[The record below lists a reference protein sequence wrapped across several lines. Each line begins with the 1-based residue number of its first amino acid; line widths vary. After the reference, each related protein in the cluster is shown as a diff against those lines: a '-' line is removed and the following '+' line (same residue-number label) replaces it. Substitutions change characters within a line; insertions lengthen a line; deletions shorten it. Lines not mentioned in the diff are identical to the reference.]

1 MNTVRYFALLLFAF
15 TRIPALAQLQYVPL
29 QTPCRAV
36 DTRQAGGALADDSI
50 QVFDPGKACGIPSQG
65 NNLIVFAMNITVVPH
80 GGLGALTVYGTGVPT
95 PNASTL
101 NSYDGRVKSN
111 YALVTGGVGTGD
123 VSVWASNATDVIL
136 DVSGYFVQ
144 IEPLNYYLPAMLYT
158 PVAPCRLID
167 TRNSAGALGGP
178 SLTAGKQRTFSLA
191 GQCNLPDLSGGGAL
205 SVNVT
210 AVPKSGL
217 GYLTVWGTSATG
229 NTPPAT
235 STLNS
240 LTGTVVANAAFLT
253 INPGTNTSI
262 SAIASNDTDLIVDV
276 TGYFSENTTGMAY
289 YPTAVPERILDTRIS
304 ETISSTGIP
313 VMTDDG
319 PPFTG
324 QQTYA
329 YSASPAVYVLN
340 ATVVPTAPLWVLTL
354 WPDGIAQPLVS
365 TLNSYD
371 ASVTSNMAIVT
382 TSADGAFDAFAQAGP
397 TQLILD
403 LSGSFMAL
411 VNGGGPPTAV
421 FIGDEMSAS
430 LVAEA
435 QTQSGSNAGWQCIN
449 CLGTTTSVF
458 ALANLPAVIAMK
470 PKAVHILVGAHEL
483 QDFSVVPPDSG
494 SIPGGNILS
503 MVTMLKA
510 ANIPVAVGTMPAC
523 PKIDSYRLDLSL
535 IDVFTDTLGPPEIP
549 GVPLIRYDEMAPLP
563 PANQQ
568 SPVCA
573 ANNFDPNAAGYY
585 LMVPLAQ
592 QGISQALQGAVMVQ

>member
-1 MNTVRYFALLLFAF
+1 V
-15 TRIPALAQLQYVPL
+15 
-29 QTPCRAV
+29 TPCR
-36 DTRQAGGALADDSI
+36 
-50 QVFDPGKACGIPSQG
+50 F
-65 NNLIVFAMNITVVPH
+65 
-80 GGLGALTVYGTGVPT
+80 
-95 PNASTL
+95 
-101 NSYDGRVKSN
+101 
-111 YALVTGGVGTGD
+111 
-123 VSVWASNATDVIL
+123 
-136 DVSGYFVQ
+136 
-144 IEPLNYYLPAMLYT
+144 
-158 PVAPCRLID
+158 ID
-167 TRNSAGALGGP
+167 TRNAAGPLGGP
-178 SLTAGKQRTFSLA
+178 YLSAGKPRTFSLT
-191 GQCNLPDLSGGGAL
+191 GQCGLPDLSGGGVL

-210 AVPKSGL
+210 AVPRSGTL
-217 GYLTVWGTSATG
+217 GYLTVWGTSETE
-229 NTPPAT
+229 NTTPIT
-235 STLNS
+235 STLNAP
-240 LTGTVVANAAFLT
+240 TGTVVANAAFLT

-262 SAIASNDTDLIVDV
+262 RAYAYNDTDLIVDV
-276 TGYFSENTTGMAY
+276 TGYFSESTTGMAY

-324 QQTYA
+324 QETYA

-382 TSADGAFDAFAQAGP
+382 TGANGAFDGFAQAGP

-403 LSGSFMAL
+403 LSGSFMPL

-421 FIGDEMSAS
+421 FVGDEISAG

-435 QTQSGSNAGWQCIN
+435 QSQSRTNAGWQCIN
-449 CLGTTTSVF
+449 CLDTTTSVF

-470 PKAVHILVGAHEL
+470 PRVVHILVGAHEL

-494 SIPGGNILS
+494 AIPGGNILS

-510 ANIPVAVGTMPAC
+510 ANIPVTVGTMPAC
-523 PKIDSYRLDLSL
+523 PEIDSYRLDLSL
-535 IDVFTDTLGPPEIP
+535 IDVFTDTYFTPEIT
-549 GVPLIRYDEMAPLP
+549 GVPLIRYDQMAPLP
-563 PANQQ
+563 PAGQQ

-573 ANNFDPNAAGYY
+573 ANQFDPNATGYY
-585 LMVPLAQ
+585 LMVPLAEA
-592 QGISQALQGAVMVQ
+592 GISSALQAATKAQ